1 MTLSRNPIIVS
12 KPQAL
17 FTEVFGMS
25 RALALSLVLLS
36 GAAIAFAVFWCFHS
50 APPKTLTLTSGP
62 AGSIFQMNAEKYAA
76 ILKRSGITLR
86 ILPSEGSLENLK
98 RLADPASR
106 VDVGF
111 VQGGET
117 SGVNI
122 DKLVSLGSLYN
133 EPLLVFYRGAQPV
146 DLLSQFEG
154 RRVAIGPTGSGTQ
167 ALALTLLAANGIKPG
182 GATQLLELDADDAAK
197 ALLDGKIEAAFMMGD
212 SASSQVLRELLHQPH
227 IHLFNFTQ
235 ADAYTRHITYLNKL
249 ELPRGSIDFGKDI
262 PPQDVYLLGPTVELI
277 GRTTL
282 HPALSD
288 ILLEAAHDVHAG
300 AGTFRH
306 QGEFPA
312 PQEHDIRLSN
322 DAIRFYKS
330 GKSFFYRYLPFS
342 LASLVDRIVVVFVPL
357 VVVLVPG
364 IKFILSAY
372 RWRITL
378 VINRWYR
385 ALLVIEQDVLT
396 DLTPQ
401 NRQQLMGQL
410 DYIETLVN
418 KTKVP
423 ASFAGQFYELRGH
436 IGFVRSQMMKQESP
450 KII

>member
-1 MTLSRNPIIVS
+1 MTMNHNTSVVS
-12 KPQAL
+12 KPQTT

-25 RALALSLVLLS
+25 RAFAWSIVLLS
-36 GAAIAFAVFWCFHS
+36 GAAIAFAVFWCVHS
-50 APPKTLTLTSGP
+50 APPHTVTITSGP
-62 AGSIFQMNAEKYAA
+62 EGSIFQMTAEKYGK
-76 ILKRSGITLR
+76 ILKRNGVTLR

-98 RLADPASR
+98 RLADPSVR
-106 VDVGF
+106 VNVGF

-117 SGVNI
+117 SGMNI
-122 DKLVSLGSLYN
+122 EKLVSLGSLYN
-133 EPLLVFYRGAQPV
+133 QPLLVFYRGARPMDV
-146 DLLSQFEG
+146 LSRFAGQ
-154 RRVAIGPTGSGTQ
+154 RVAIGPTGSGTQ

-182 GATQLLELDADDAAK
+182 GATTLLELDADDAAK

-212 SASSQVLRELLHQPH
+212 SASSKVLHELLHRPQ
-227 IHLFNFTQ
+227 IHLFNFAQ

-249 ELPRGSIDFGKDI
+249 ELPRGTIDFGKDL
-262 PPQDVYLLGPTVELI
+262 PPEDVNLLGPTVELI
-277 GRTTL
+277 ARTTL

-288 ILLEAAHDVHAG
+288 MLLEAAHEVHSG
-300 AGTFRH
+300 AGTFRR

-312 PQEHDIRLSN
+312 PQEHEIRLSN

-342 LASLVDRIVVVFVPL
+342 LASLVDRIVVIFVPL

-364 IKFILSAY
+364 IKFIIAAY
-372 RWRITL
+372 RWRITM

-385 ALLVIEQDVLT
+385 ALLIIEQDILT
-396 DLTPQ
+396 GLTPD
-401 NRQQLMGQL
+401 NRQSLMSRL
-410 DYIETLVN
+410 DHIETMVN

-436 IGFVRSQMMKQESP
+436 IGFVRSQMMK
-450 KII
+450 